1 MHPGW
6 VGMAPGPR
14 AARTLGGYV
23 GGGNVALIT
32 LRDER

>member
-14 AARTLGGYV
+14 AARTGTAYV
-23 GGGNVALIT
+23 GGGSAALIT